1 MKKSPF
7 FIIIYKKCVAEI
19 VMSGIIRVNFS
30 MKPEVNNKMKEQ
42 SDRLG
47 MNKSA
52 YLAYL
57 INVVGKGLDNKGDK
71 E

>member
-1 MKKSPF
+1 MAKS
-7 FIIIYKKCVAEI
+7 
-19 VMSGIIRVNFS
+19 IRICLTI
-30 MKPEVNNKMKEQ
+30 KPETNDKMKEQ

>member
-1 MKKSPF
+1 
-7 FIIIYKKCVAEI
+7 
-19 VMSGIIRVNFS
+19 MSGIIRINFS
-30 MKPEVNNKMKEQ
+30 MKPEVNDKMKEQ

-57 INVVGKGLDNKGDK
+57 VNVVGKAVDSKGENNEK
-71 E
+71 

>member
-1 MKKSPF
+1 
-7 FIIIYKKCVAEI
+7 
-19 VMSGIIRVNFS
+19 MSGIIRVNFS
-30 MKPEVNNKMKEQ
+30 MKPEVNDKMKEQ

-57 INVVGKGLDNKGDK
+57 INVVGKAVDSKGENNEK
-71 E
+71 